1 MATLAE
7 VNKTLIEVSDNT
19 EKTSEGISAFVSYI
33 DEQRRRTLE
42 AEREA
47 KAEKAKADAAMS
59 KASSGGSGK
68 SASAGGGFFDK
79 LSMPSKLLAG
89 GGLLGLGSM
98 LGRSLLKRLPGAML
112 IGFADTIAEAL
123 IGDKFDAN
131 TKDTIKRGIQGAGF
145 GMLLGRRFILPFT
158 LLGALATDENKKIL
172 KDTGENLNKQYEKAM
187 ENLKPFLE
195 MLPSLDDITKFL
207 STQAT
212 AGLKGIRGFTESG
225 FNSKEFQENWE
236 SSVGLLGSVAFLLMP
251 GKFLKALKFLAK
263 FALTKKGLVS
273 LISAAAAGKIG
284 MDLFGE
290 DGTFGGDTA
299 LATGAL
305 VAGGSYL
312 GFKAIQ
318 GAGNR
323 SAPTVDDDKIR
334 AKQSTKLNK
343 PGSINPKTNKIVGVD
358 GKDTTVSGDSKD
370 AKKLQKNIKNLSG
383 KYPRIFSGKG
393 VLKFLKGFGPLAA
406 LSGVFAMSEVQDVLA
421 SQLPEDEKKKQ
432 IGNILGME
440 LNALTLGSIGAA
452 IGGLGFGPKG
462 AILGGTVASV
472 LGAFAPNVAG
482 GFLADF
488 FLGGNPKLSPEQQK
502 QFSVEAANRLSQIV
516 EGKGGAG
523 MGTKNVTGGF
533 QDISSTYGMGAGT
546 MKQNAPLR
554 PPNNFSNNLQGYMGM
569 GLTAS
574 GVDYGGSIALGNNSN
589 NTNNTFNSTVGQTY
603 IGSGPTIDM
612 KDQFGFGF

>member
-33 DEQRRRTLE
+33 DEQRRKTLE

-47 KAEKAKADAAMS
+47 KAEKAKAEAAAS
-59 KASSGGSGK
+59 K
-68 SASAGGGFFDK
+68 ASAGGGGKSARAGGFFDGF
-79 LSMPSKLLAG
+79 SPGKLLGA
-89 GGLLGLGSM
+89 GGLLGLGA
-98 LGRSLLKRLPGAML
+98 LTGRALLRRLPGLGL
-112 IGFADTIAEAL
+112 IGFADTIADAL
-123 IGDKFDAN
+123 LGEDFP
-131 TKDTIKRGIQGAGF
+131 KDFKETVSRGIQGAGI
-145 GMLLGRRFILPFT
+145 GMLLGRRFIPIFT
-158 LLGALATDENKKIL
+158 VLGLLATDENKKIL
-172 KDTGENLNKQYEKAM
+172 KDTGENLKKQYEKAM

-263 FALTKKGLVS
+263 FALTKKGLVT
-273 LISAAAAGKIG
+273 LITGAAAGKIG

-290 DGTFGGDTA
+290 NGTFGGDTA
-299 LATGAL
+299 LASGAL

-393 VLKFLKGFGPLAA
+393 ILKFLKGFGPLAA

-440 LNALTLGSIGAA
+440 LNMLTLGGIGAA

-462 AILGGTVASV
+462 AVLGGTIASV

-488 FLGGNPKLSPEQQK
+488 FLGGNPRLSPEQQK
-502 QFSVEAANRLSQIV
+502 QFSVEAANRLSQLV

-523 MGTKNVTGGF
+523 YGTNTLGRYD
-533 QDISSTYGMGAGT
+533 DISSTYGMGAGS
-546 MKQNAPLR
+546 KRQNAPLR
-554 PPNNFSNNLQGYMGM
+554 PPNNFSNNLQGYMGT

>member
-33 DEQRRRTLE
+33 DEQRRKTLE
-42 AEREA
+42 AERQA
-47 KAEKAKADAAMS
+47 KAEKAKLEAPAS
-59 KASSGGSGK
+59 K
-68 SASAGGGFFDK
+68 ASAGGGGKSAKTGGFFDGF
-79 LSMPSKLLAG
+79 SPGKLLGA
-89 GGLLGLGSM
+89 GGLLGLGA
-98 LGRSLLKRLPGAML
+98 LTGRALLRRLPGLGL
-112 IGFADTIAEAL
+112 IGFADTIADAL
-123 IGDKFDAN
+123 LGDDFP
-131 TKDTIKRGIQGAGF
+131 KDFKETVSRGIQGAGF
-145 GMLLGRRFILPFT
+145 GMLLGKRFIPIFT
-158 LLGALATDENKKIL
+158 ALGLLATPENQDIVKDIGGNL
-172 KDTGENLNKQYEKAM
+172 KKQYEKAV
-187 ENLKPFLE
+187 ENLKPFLD
-195 MLPSLDDITKFL
+195 MLPSLDTITK
-207 STQAT
+207 SISNMAT
-212 AGLKGIRGFTESG
+212 SGLKAIRGFTESG
-225 FNSKEFQENWE
+225 FDSKEFQDNWKE
-236 SSVGLLGSVAFLLMP
+236 AVGLLGSVAFLLMP
-251 GKFLKALKFLAK
+251 GKFLKALRFLAK
-263 FALTKKGLVS
+263 FALTKKGLVT
-273 LISAAAAGKIG
+273 LITGAAAGKIG

-290 DGTFGGDTA
+290 NGTFGGDTA
-299 LATGAL
+299 LASGAL

-318 GAGNR
+318 GATSR
-323 SAPTVDDDKIR
+323 SAPTADDDAAR
-334 AKQSTKLNK
+334 AKQAKGQTNIKRYAKGTK
-343 PGSINPKTNKIVGVD
+343 ID
-358 GKDTTVSGDSKD
+358 GKNVGGQFYNADKTPKNVEM
-370 AKKLQKNIKNLSG
+370 AK

-393 VLKFLKGFGPLAA
+393 ILKFLKGFGPLAA

-440 LNALTLGSIGAA
+440 LNMLTLGGIGAA

-462 AILGGTVASV
+462 AVLGGTVASV

-488 FLGGNPKLSPEQQK
+488 FLGGNPRLSPEQQK
-502 QFSVEAANRLSQIV
+502 QFSVEAANRLSQLV
-516 EGKGGAG
+516 EGKGGVG
-523 MGTKNVTGGF
+523 MGTKNVTGRF
-533 QDISSTYGMGAGT
+533 QDISSTYGMGAGS
-546 MKQNAPLR
+546 KRQNAPLR
-554 PPNNFSNNLQGYMGM
+554 PPNNFSNNLQGYMGT

>member
-33 DEQRRRTLE
+33 DEQRRKTLE

-47 KAEKAKADAAMS
+47 KAEKAKLEA
-59 KASSGGSGK
+59 ASSK
-68 SASAGGGFFDK
+68 ASAGGGGKSAKAGGFFDG
-79 LSMPSKLLAG
+79 A
-89 GGLLGLGSM
+89 GGLLGAG
-98 LGRSLLKRLPGAML
+98 SLLGLGALTGRALLRRLPGLGL
-112 IGFADTIAEAL
+112 IGFADTIADAL
-123 IGDKFDAN
+123 LGDDFP
-131 TKDTIKRGIQGAGF
+131 KDFKETVSRGIQGAGI
-145 GMLLGRRFILPFT
+145 GMLLGRRFIPIFT
-158 LLGALATDENKKIL
+158 VLGLLATDENKKIL
-172 KDTGENLNKQYEKAM
+172 KDTGENLKKQYEKAM

-251 GKFLKALKFLAK
+251 GKFLKALRFLAK
-263 FALTKKGLVS
+263 FALSKKGLVT
-273 LISAAAAGKIG
+273 LITGAAAGKIG

-290 DGTFGGDTA
+290 NGTFGGDTA
-299 LATGAL
+299 LA
-305 VAGGSYL
+305 AGGLAAGGAYL

-318 GAGNR
+318 GAGTR
-323 SAPTVDDDKIR
+323 GAPTASDDAAR
-334 AKQSTKLNK
+334 AKQSKLNR
-343 PGSINPKTNKIVGVD
+343 PGSINQKTNKIVGVD
-358 GKDTTVSGDSKD
+358 GKDTAVSGDSKD

-440 LNALTLGSIGAA
+440 LNALTLGGIGAA

-488 FLGGNPKLSPEQQK
+488 FLGGNPRLSPEQQK
-502 QFSVEAANRLSQIV
+502 AFSTGAYNRMM
-516 EGKGGAG
+516 EGMTSKGGVQTFGDKAY
-523 MGTKNVTGGF
+523 MTDV
-533 QDISSTYGMGAGT
+533 SSTVGIS
-546 MKQNAPLR
+546 APVR
-554 PPNNFSNNLQGYMGM
+554 PPNNFSDKLQSYMGT

-603 IGSGPTIDM
+603 IGSGPTVDL
-612 KDQFGFGF
+612 KDQFGFGT

>member
-33 DEQRRRTLE
+33 DEQRRKTLE

-47 KAEKAKADAAMS
+47 KAEKAKLEA
-59 KASSGGSGK
+59 ASSK
-68 SASAGGGFFDK
+68 ASAGGGGKSAKTGGFFDGA
-79 LSMPSKLLAG
+79 LSGLGA
-89 GGLLGLGSM
+89 GGLLGLGA
-98 LGRSLLKRLPGAML
+98 LTGRALLRRLPGLGL
-112 IGFADTIAEAL
+112 IGFADTIADAL
-123 IGDKFDAN
+123 LGDDFP
-131 TKDTIKRGIQGAGF
+131 KDFKETVSRGIQGAGI
-145 GMLLGRRFILPFT
+145 GMLLGRRFIPIFT
-158 LLGALATDENKKIL
+158 VLGLLATDENKKIL
-172 KDTGENLNKQYEKAM
+172 KDTGENLKKQYEKAM

-263 FALTKKGLVS
+263 FALTKKGLVT
-273 LISAAAAGKIG
+273 LITGAAAGKIG

-290 DGTFGGDTA
+290 NGTFGGDTA
-299 LATGAL
+299 LASGAL

-393 VLKFLKGFGPLAA
+393 ILKFLKGFGPLAA

-440 LNALTLGSIGAA
+440 LNMLTLGGIGAA

-462 AILGGTVASV
+462 AVLGGTIASV

-488 FLGGNPKLSPEQQK
+488 FLGGNPRLSPEQQK
-502 QFSVEAANRLSQIV
+502 QFSVEAANRLSQLV

-523 MGTKNVTGGF
+523 YGTNTLGRYD
-533 QDISSTYGMGAGT
+533 DISSTYGMGAGS
-546 MKQNAPLR
+546 KRQNAPLR
-554 PPNNFSNNLQGYMGM
+554 PPNNFSNNLQGYMGT